1 VEKVNKKL
9 PRGILI
15 ITILTIISGI
25 LLLIMSIY
33 AFNFLMPMWG
43 IYLMGPAFL
52 LILGVTSLFTAYG
65 LYIGKNW
72 SWKLLLVLSGFGAA
86 GYLLNV
92 VNGQFISIF
101 GVLYN
106 AIIIYYMYRPH
117 VRKYYGIRNKSRK
130 WLVKQMQIVSAFF
143 IFINQFR
150 NEKLRSFSK
159 I

>member
-1 VEKVNKKL
+1 MEKINKKL

-15 ITILTIISGI
+15 ITILTIISG
-25 LLLIMSIY
+25 LLLVMMSIY
-33 AFNFLMPMWG
+33 AFNLLLPLG
-43 IYLMGPAFL
+43 GVYLMGPAFL
-52 LILGVTSLFTAYG
+52 LILGVASLLTAYG
-65 LYIGKNW
+65 LYMRKSW

-117 VRKYYGIRNKSRK
+117 VRRYYGIR
-130 WLVKQMQIVSAFF
+130 
-143 IFINQFR
+143 
-150 NEKLRSFSK
+150 SK
-159 I
+159 RIK

>member
-1 VEKVNKKL
+1 VEKVKKKL

-15 ITILTIISGI
+15 ITILTVISGI

-33 AFNFLMPMWG
+33 AFNLLLPLGG

-65 LYIGKNW
+65 LYRGKTW

-92 VNGQFISIF
+92 VNGQFISII
-101 GVLYN
+101 GVIYN
-106 AIIIYYMYRPH
+106 SIIIYYMYRPH
-117 VRKYYGIRNKSRK
+117 VKRYYGITKA
-130 WLVKQMQIVSAFF
+130 KQ
-143 IFINQFR
+143 R
-150 NEKLRSFSK
+150 R
-159 I
+159 

>member
-1 VEKVNKKL
+1 VEKINKKL

-15 ITILTIISGI
+15 ITILTIISG
-25 LLLIMSIY
+25 LLLVMMSIY
-33 AFNFLMPMWG
+33 AFNLLLPLG
-43 IYLMGPAFL
+43 GVYLMGPAFL
-52 LILGVTSLFTAYG
+52 LILGVASLLTAYG
-65 LYIGKNW
+65 LYLRKSW

-117 VRKYYGIRNKSRK
+117 VRKYYGIRSRGK
-130 WLVKQMQIVSAFF
+130 K
-143 IFINQFR
+143 
-150 NEKLRSFSK
+150 
-159 I
+159 